1 MTFDARHR
9 ELDADVAIVGYGPV
23 GATLA
28 ILLAQTGR
36 RVVVVERRPGPYAL
50 PRAVHV
56 DHEAARIIQSCG
68 VGDDFRAVSEPA
80 PVYEWRNGAGQTLLR
95 IGRVGDGGSGWPES
109 SMFHQPHLEA
119 LLDRRA
125 ASLPG
130 IEVRRGA
137 EVVGLHPDA
146 GSVAVEL
153 ADGSEVGARYVVGC
167 DGANSTV
174 RTLAGLPVE
183 DLGFVFDWLIVDV
196 ILDTPRVF
204 DPVNLQ
210 VCDPSR
216 PTTAVSGGPG
226 RRRWEWMR
234 LPDETVEE
242 LDTEQRAWQL
252 LAPWDVH
259 PGNARIE
266 RHALYTFGAQY
277 VSKWRDGSVFVAGDA
292 AHLMPPFAGQGLC
305 SGLRDAANL
314 AWKLELVLSGAADA
328 SVLDTY
334 GQERLPSTQQAIDFS
349 VDLGGII
356 CVADPA
362 EAEARDAAMVGSVG
376 DEPVEAPPP
385 PGIDAGVVRP
395 GSPHAGTLFIQ
406 GSDRGRQFDDVH
418 GPGWRLFVAGSGAA
432 LVDPAVRSWF
442 ESIGGLVVA
451 VRSEDPAYGRWL
463 ADHGLAAALERPDF
477 RLFGTA
483 SGAGEVT
490 SLVADLR
497 SSLGA

>member
-1 MTFDARHR
+1 MTR
-9 ELDADVAIVGYGPV
+9 EAEGPAVDADVAIVGYGPV
-23 GATLA
+23 GAALA
-28 ILLAQTGR
+28 ILLAQSGR
-36 RVVVVERRPGPYAL
+36 RVVVLERRTAPYLL
-50 PRAVHV
+50 PRAVHL

-68 VGDDFRAVSEPA
+68 LGDQFRAVSEPA

-95 IGRVGDGGSGWPES
+95 IGRVGDSASGWPES
-109 SMFHQPHLEA
+109 SMFHQPQLES
-119 LLDRRA
+119 LLDGRA
-125 ASLPG
+125 ARLPG

-137 EVVGLHPDA
+137 EVTGLRSDA
-146 GSVAVEL
+146 DSVAVDL
-153 ADGSEVGARYVVGC
+153 ADGREVRARYVVGC

-174 RTLAGLPVE
+174 RALAGLPVE
-183 DLGFVFDWLIVDV
+183 DLGFTYDWLIVDV
-196 ILDTPRVF
+196 ILDEPRVF

-210 VCDPSR
+210 ICDPSR

-234 LPDETVEE
+234 LPHETIDE
-242 LDTEQRAWQL
+242 LDRAEKAWQL

-266 RHALYTFGAQY
+266 RQAVYSFGAAY
-277 VSKWRDGSVFVAGDA
+277 ASRWRAGRVFVAGDA

-314 AWKLELVLSGAADA
+314 AWKLQLVLAGAAGA

-334 GQERLPSTQQAIDFS
+334 EQERRPSTRQALDFS

-356 CVADPA
+356 CVADPD
-362 EAEARDAAMVGSVG
+362 EAAARDAAMAGSVG

-385 PGIDAGVVRP
+385 PGIDAGVVRL

-406 GSDRGRQFDDVH
+406 GSDRGRPFDDVH
-418 GPGWRLFVAGSGAA
+418 GPGWRLFVDPSGVAS
-432 LVDPAVRSWF
+432 LDPAMRSWF

-451 VRSEDPAYGRWL
+451 IGPDDPAYGRWL
-463 ADHGLAAALERPDF
+463 VDHGMAAALERPDF

-483 SGAGEVT
+483 AGAGDVT
-490 SLVADLR
+490 PLVTDLR
-497 SSLGA
+497 VALGA